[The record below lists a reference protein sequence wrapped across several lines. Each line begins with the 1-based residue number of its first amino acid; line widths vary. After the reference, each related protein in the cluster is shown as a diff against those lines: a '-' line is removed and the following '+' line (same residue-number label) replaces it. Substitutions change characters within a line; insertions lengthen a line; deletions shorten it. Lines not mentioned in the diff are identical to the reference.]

1 MKSWQLEVAPHP
13 NSTDHLVFETV
24 YSLLQHWSNTR
35 MRNGHTIIP
44 GTIPTGTLFYHGA
57 MRHHIPTTPDW
68 VAMDPEESTFFCN
81 NPHEEGCWHL
91 TLSTTRPL
99 KILYFDG
106 SSAAKLDS
114 GCMDTQ
120 DVMIWGKILPE
131 RTFMEIQ
138 RINALCQWG
147 EQYGLDGF
155 VSEVMLCNF
164 TSGVRVV
171 SFSKLANPDPNKF
184 PSQDSSRPFPRLF
197 ESVHA
202 GSWYNRFPGDTR
214 IQLDLTGLVSFYDA
228 EIVPSLVAERFG
240 KERWNHR
247 LQNISDSDILKAKAM
262 LTEGLTRQGT
272 CTSGT
277 DWMSLFR
284 TIVNRY
290 AERLELMQYLL
301 NTPLSNDPLQ
311 MMTIAKSAQVQLRI
325 MLTPYILFSAV
336 P

>member
-1 MKSWQLEVAPHP
+1 
-13 NSTDHLVFETV
+13 
-24 YSLLQHWSNTR
+24 
-35 MRNGHTIIP
+35 MRNGHTIVP
-44 GTIPTGTLFYHGA
+44 GTIPTGTLLYHGA
-57 MRHHIPTTPDW
+57 LRNRFPTTPDW
-68 VAMDPEESTFFCN
+68 VAMDPEESTFFCRG
-81 NPHEEGCWHL
+81 PSEEGCWHL

-99 KILYFDG
+99 KIAYFDG
-106 SSAAKLDS
+106 SSAAKLDA
-114 GCMDTQ
+114 GCMDAQ
-120 DVMIWGKILPE
+120 DVITWGKVLPE
-131 RTFMEIQ
+131 RTTMEIE

-171 SFSKLANPDPNKF
+171 SFSKLANPDPYKL
-184 PSQDSSRPFPRLF
+184 PPQDSSRPFPRLF

-214 IQLDLTGLVSFYDA
+214 IKLDLTGLISFYDT
-228 EIVPSLVAERFG
+228 ELVPSLVAERFG
-240 KERWNHR
+240 KERWDHR
-247 LQNISDSDILKAKAM
+247 LLNISDDDILKVKVR
-262 LTEGLTRQGT
+262 LTEGLTRRET
-272 CTSGT
+272 CTSGV
-277 DWMSLFR
+277 DWMSLLR

-301 NTPLSNDPLQ
+301 NTSLSNDMSQ
-311 MMTIAKSAQVQLRI
+311 MIATAKSAQVQLRI